1 MIEIWKVIL
10 CLFKH
15 IPMPW
20 QFCLENNPNPM
31 YEGRGGKNTAA
42 YISNFLLS
50 HLRDFFL
57 CTPALLLFNAF
68 LSSLVFPWKAVFL
81 LRVVFFC
88 CSVSDF
94 ELLKLGRQEPFFY
107 DYSCYQLCKVRF
119 HIKPSRFSNPGLSGK
134 LMYSDP
140 PNLSHYSL
148 FLAMM

>member
-1 MIEIWKVIL
+1 MFIQAYSYAIAVLLRKY
-10 CLFKH
+10 
-15 IPMPW
+15 
-20 QFCLENNPNPM
+20 PNPM
-31 YEGRGGKNTAA
+31 YEGQGGKNTAA

-50 HLRDFFL
+50 HLMDFFL
-57 CTPALLLFNAF
+57 GTPALLLFNAF

-81 LRVVFFC
+81 LPVVFFC

-94 ELLKLGRQEPFFY
+94 ELLKLGRQEPVFY

-119 HIKPSRFSNPGLSGK
+119 HITLSRFSYPGLSGK
-134 LMYSDP
+134 LLYSDP

>member
-1 MIEIWKVIL
+1 
-10 CLFKH
+10 
-15 IPMPW
+15 
-20 QFCLENNPNPM
+20 M

-57 CTPALLLFNAF
+57 CTPTLLLFNTF
-68 LSSLVFPWKAVFL
+68 LSSLVFPCKAVFL
-81 LRVVFFC
+81 LPLVFFC
-88 CSVSDF
+88 CSVLDL

-107 DYSCYQLCKVRF
+107 DYSCYRLCKVCF
-119 HIKPSRFSNPGLSGK
+119 HIKLSRFNYPGLSGK
-134 LMYSDP
+134 LLYSDP

>member
-1 MIEIWKVIL
+1 
-10 CLFKH
+10 
-15 IPMPW
+15 MPL

-81 LRVVFFC
+81 
-88 CSVSDF
+88 S
-94 ELLKLGRQEPFFY
+94 PFY
-107 DYSCYQLCKVRF
+107 EV
-119 HIKPSRFSNPGLSGK
+119 IIFSYGFLQ
-134 LMYSDP
+134 M
-140 PNLSHYSL
+140 
-148 FLAMM
+148 FLARTSTSLTKKKSI

>member
-10 CLFKH
+10 WSFKH
-15 IPMPW
+15 IPMPL
-20 QFCLENNPNPM
+20 QFCLENNPNTM
-31 YEGRGGKNTAA
+31 YEVQEGENTAA

-81 LRVVFFC
+81 LPLVFFC

-94 ELLKLGRQEPFFY
+94 ELLKLGRREPIFMTIAVTNFA
-107 DYSCYQLCKVRF
+107 KFVF
-119 HIKPSRFSNPGLSGK
+119 ILS
-134 LMYSDP
+134 
-140 PNLSHYSL
+140 
-148 FLAMM
+148 